1 MKIEE
6 LCKKVVLAKLEAYIQ
21 SVLPGHATKISTLR

>member
-6 LCKKVVLAKLEAYIQ
+6 LCKKVVLRNWRQDIQ